1 MVLCEWKGVS
11 LVLSGCGFVCVSV
24 LMCVS
29 VVDQSAD
36 KLSLL
41 VCDAAQEGRASGAEG
56 GVERDP
62 RSQTLGP
69 TTWCVCEGECVSGC
83 VSV

>member
-1 MVLCEWKGVS
+1 
-11 LVLSGCGFVCVSV
+11 
-24 LMCVS
+24 MCVS

-62 RSQTLGP
+62 RSSFKP
-69 TTWCVCEGECVSGC
+69 SGRQPGAFVR
-83 VSV
+83 VSVLVGV